1 MSRPN
6 PMKGESEVT
15 LDDGRTL
22 KFAFDA
28 NAWIDI
34 EEMSREELGEQ
45 LTMRQILERL
55 SPKQDEEEPE
65 PDLKFQRLIIW
76 AGLRKHQPNITIR
89 EAGAV
94 LVEAAQAMA
103 DALTGSMPQGEDEP
117 RPVVDVDDEEGE
129 AGTDADAGP
138 ILPAESGAGTT
149 G

>member
-15 LDDGRTL
+15 LSDGRTL

-34 EEMSREELGEQ
+34 EEMSREELGAR
-45 LTMRQILERL
+45 LTMKQILDRL
-55 SPKQDEEEPE
+55 SPKEGEDEPE

-76 AGLRKHQPNITIR
+76 AGLRKHQPEITIR
-89 EAGAV
+89 EAGAM

-103 DALTGSMPQGEDEP
+103 DAVNGGMPQGEDEP
-117 RPVVDVDDEEGE
+117 RPAVDVDAEDEE

-138 ILPAESGAGTT
+138 ILPAETGTGTT